1 MAARTQ
7 MRSLTPVERE
17 AITDSM
23 LKIQS
28 IQSSLSHV
36 EDAKIPKIGEIQEC
50 LISVHQYLRT
60 ALRGGASGPPSGS

>member
-1 MAARTQ
+1 
-7 MRSLTPVERE
+7 
-17 AITDSM
+17 M

-36 EDAKIPKIGEIQEC
+36 EDAKIPKIGEIHEC

-60 ALRGGASGPPSGS
+60 ALRGGASPPPSGS